1 MDSQRFGLQSS
12 GRCKRMTK
20 SLSVIDMISPWQ
32 LSSSFQEAFT
42 CYKWASLQ
50 GAINCSSAALTIY
63 QTLAS
68 LAALS
73 FMLRCFVKIKTAR
86 WHDVSWIL
94 IARPNVWP
102 EQQYIPLKG
111 FSMHSAALR
120 ALDPANFK
128 RQVSQYKPV
137 SCMITLKES
146 KIWDTAFRNTIC
158 TNIQLKPLPMILD
171 HRHLSQARIS
181 CWVRPTQ
188 PG

>member
-1 MDSQRFGLQSS
+1 MIITSAIGQAWIHNDLDQFQSS

-73 FMLRCFVKIKTAR
+73 FRNFMLCEKIKL
-86 WHDVSWIL
+86 HDVTMSGFSLHVRTSGLSNNISLWKGFQCIALPSAHWIL
-94 IARPNVWP
+94 QIS
-102 EQQYIPLKG
+102 KG
-111 FSMHSAALR
+111 RLANTSQCKRKQNMGYCFQKHDLYKHSAQAST
-120 ALDPANFK
+120 N
-128 RQVSQYKPV
+128 
-137 SCMITLKES
+137 
-146 KIWDTAFRNTIC
+146 DT
-158 TNIQLKPLPMILD
+158 
-171 HRHLSQARIS
+171 
-181 CWVRPTQ
+181 RP
-188 PG
+188 